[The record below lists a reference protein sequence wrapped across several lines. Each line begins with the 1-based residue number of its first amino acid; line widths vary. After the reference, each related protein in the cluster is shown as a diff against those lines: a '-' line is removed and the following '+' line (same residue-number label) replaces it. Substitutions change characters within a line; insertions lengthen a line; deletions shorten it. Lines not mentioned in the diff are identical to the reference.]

1 MTELEKDLEMI
12 DAEAAEFLLDS
23 YPGRY
28 VQHIAARLAEMGYV
42 KVVRCG
48 ECERWGGN
56 HEHVKECSVCAG
68 WLEKGEGLCYGHYI
82 EVQDMGTMKA
92 TDFCPY
98 GVRLVAKSATT
109 ETSVPAPEKA
119 E

>member
-1 MTELEKDLEMI
+1 MSEMLKDLEMI

-28 VQHIAARLAEMGYV
+28 VKHVAACLEELGYR

-48 ECERWGGN
+48 ECKFKKHCEQLIGNTATGWTTSIDYCSAGER
-56 HEHVKECSVCAG
+56 V
-68 WLEKGEGLCYGHYI
+68 
-82 EVQDMGTMKA
+82 
-92 TDFCPY
+92 
-98 GVRLVAKSATT
+98 VAKNATT